1 MYEVVTKYI
10 RITSNGKT
18 NEIIATE
25 DVSREIERLREE
37 NKRLKQELSDK
48 KEKKQDSGFLNT
60 NEAAEYLKVTP
71 QHVRNLVND
80 KKLVFMRD
88 FVKTSSGRLMF
99 KKKALDSWI
108 EGRTNTRLAVV

>member
-25 DVSREIERLREE
+25 DVSREVERLREE
-37 NKRLKQELSDK
+37 NKRLKQELLDK
-48 KEKKQDSGFLNT
+48 KEKKQDSGFLST
-60 NEAAEYLKVTP
+60 EEAAEYLKVTP
-71 QHVRNLVND
+71 QHIRNLVHK

-88 FVKTSSGRLMF
+88 FVKTSTGRLMF

-108 EGRTNTRLAVV
+108 EGRTNIRLVVG